1 MQIPL
6 KIQKI
11 AGGDRLV
18 LTVMIKVS
26 RFVRTINAIIDTGSP
41 KSILCNT
48 DFQLMKMPHNILID
62 AEQKIDI
69 GSQKGVVLYKINK
82 PINLIIINKEKKPFE
97 IEYPIFIAPSHQT
110 PTIFGVDFLTK
121 NNYVLHYD
129 AANKIGYLD
138 DVPLTT
144 N

>member
-6 KIQKI
+6 KIQNI

-18 LTVMIKVS
+18 LTFMIKVS
-26 RFVRTINAIIDTGSP
+26 RFARTVNAIIDTGSP
-41 KSILCNT
+41 RSILCNA
-48 DFQLMKMPHNILID
+48 DFRLMNMPHDILVD
-62 AEQKIDI
+62 AEQKVDI
-69 GSQKGVVLYKINK
+69 GSQKGIVLYKINK
-82 PINLIIINKEKKPFE
+82 PINLIMLNKEKKPFE

-110 PTIFGVDFLTK
+110 PTILGVDFLTK

-129 AANKIGYLD
+129 AVNKIGYLE